1 MCTCLLH
8 LISPQLLKWIFASQL
23 RAVTLCYLKVLQHL
37 GCKQNE
43 EGRLI
48 PWKFAHIS
56 LEMENAKAA
65 KKTPLLTLT
74 CSVNSDNSLPDPW
87 FPCQ

>member
-1 MCTCLLH
+1 MPPAFNIPTASEMDICQSTESCYSLL
-8 LISPQLLKWIFASQL
+8 SKGTVASW
-23 RAVTLCYLKVLQHL
+23 LQTV
-37 GCKQNE
+37 QNE

-48 PWKFAHIS
+48 PWIFAHIS